1 MTNWLN
7 IFTAKCQKQNTT
19 KLYCKAYMSFTTN
32 CAMASI
38 RYKFTFVTQHKISPE
53 STVHYQS
60 KFTVNFTPAN
70 YINCICRREN
80 ANI

>member
-1 MTNWLN
+1 
-7 IFTAKCQKQNTT
+7 
-19 KLYCKAYMSFTTN
+19 MSFTTN